1 MLDKLKTNNIYNDD
15 IDEEY
20 IDEDYF
26 YNQYMNNQQNN
37 EIKQGDNDYL
47 NNTLAYRYD
56 EILL

>member
-1 MLDKLKTNNIYNDD
+1 MIDKFKQMNKEDD
-15 IDEEY
+15 Y

-26 YNQYMNNQQNN
+26 YNQYIKNKE
-37 EIKQGDNDYL
+37 EISKGEEYI